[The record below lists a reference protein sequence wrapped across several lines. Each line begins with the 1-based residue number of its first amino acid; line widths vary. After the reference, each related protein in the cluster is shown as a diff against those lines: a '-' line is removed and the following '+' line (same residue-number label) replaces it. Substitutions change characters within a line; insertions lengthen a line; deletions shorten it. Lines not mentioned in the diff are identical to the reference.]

1 MSTVETLLEQ
11 QHGDLHEVIPRLA
24 SELGQSKAANVLSV
38 NQAWLSRWLR
48 ENDYIKV
55 TQYIKASEM
64 QQAS

>member
-24 SELGQSKAANVLSV
+24 SELGQAKAASRLKV

-48 ENDYIKV
+48 DNRYVKV
-55 TQYIKASEM
+55 TQYVKESEMEKAS
-64 QQAS
+64 